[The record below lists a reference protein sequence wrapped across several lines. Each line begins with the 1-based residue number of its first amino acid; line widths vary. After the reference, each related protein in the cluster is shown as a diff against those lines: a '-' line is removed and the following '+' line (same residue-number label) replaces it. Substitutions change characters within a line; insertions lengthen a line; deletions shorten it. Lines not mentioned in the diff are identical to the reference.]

1 MRIGLGYDLHRL
13 VAGRPLILGGISIP
27 FEKGLEGHSDG
38 DVLLHA
44 MGDALLGAANLGD
57 LGKYFPPEDPQ
68 YQGIS
73 SGILLAE
80 IRAML
85 ALKQWEIVNIDSTV
99 VTEQPK
105 LQSSIPAMKEKI
117 ARTLGIEESQV
128 SVKAKTNEGM
138 GVVGQGDA
146 IAAFAVALLECH
158 YVNETL

>member
-1 MRIGLGYDLHRL
+1 MRIGFGYDLHRL
-13 VAGRPLILGGISIP
+13 VAGRPLILGGISIS

-57 LGKYFPPEDPQ
+57 LGKYFPSEDPQ

-80 IRAML
+80 VRAML

-99 VTEQPK
+99 VAEQPK
-105 LQSSIPAMKEKI
+105 LQSWIPAMKEKI
-117 ARTLGIEESQV
+117 AQTLGIEESQV

-138 GVVGQGDA
+138 GVVGEGDA
-146 IAAFAVALLECH
+146 IAAFAVAL
-158 YVNETL
+158 VNRCQ

>member
-1 MRIGLGYDLHRL
+1 MKIGFGYDIHRL
-13 VAGRPLILGGISIP
+13 VPGRPLRLGAVEVP
-27 FEKGLEGHSDG
+27 FDKGLEGHSDG

-44 MGDALLGAANLGD
+44 IGDALLGASNLGD
-57 LGKYFPPEDPQ
+57 LGKYFPSGDPQ

-99 VTEQPK
+99 VAEQPR
-105 LQSSIPAMKEKI
+105 LQSWIPAMKEKI
-117 ARTLGIEESQV
+117 AQILGIEGSQV

-146 IAAFAVALLECH
+146 MAAFAVALLDKK
-158 YVNETL
+158 